1 MKEGFMDS
9 RLPKLVFALLAAYAA
24 IHFPS
29 YYSELPDVVASHFD
43 GHGNANG
50 WQSKS
55 AFFLVFAVVGVLT
68 AVIGFG
74 LPRIIALIPV
84 QLINLPNKKYWLSP
98 EHLAETQE
106 SLSNYF
112 AWFGCAMF
120 FIMIATF
127 NYAIESNLHP
137 DNRPDVSH
145 LWYIL
150 AGFLVFVVV
159 WSIRM
164 ITKFSRP
171 QKDSAAK

>member
-1 MKEGFMDS
+1 MDR
-9 RLPKLVFALLAAYAA
+9 RLPRLIFVLMAVYAMLR
-24 IHFPS
+24 FS
-29 YYSELPDVVASHFD
+29 SVYSQLPDRVASHFD
-43 GHGNANG
+43 AHGNANG

-55 AFFLVFAVVGVLT
+55 AFFLVFTMVGVLA
-68 AVIGFG
+68 AVIGFA
-74 LPRIIALIPV
+74 LPRIIAAVPA

-120 FIMIATF
+120 SIMIATF

-150 AGFLVFVVV
+150 AGFLIFVVV

-164 ITKFSRP
+164 ITKFSRT
-171 QKDSAAK
+171 QENSSAK